1 MRILISFFIL
11 ILITSCSGED
21 APKPDKEVPEKN
33 TAPPTPSLIYPSD
46 NLLCL
51 SAGIVFE
58 WSPVS
63 DPDDDEVSYK
73 FEVAHDRSFTSIVA
87 SQTVQTESY
96 SITLPKGSAYYWRV
110 SATDSKNN
118 SSPFTTENAF
128 YVEGEPASNYI
139 PFKAMLVNPA
149 ENSTVQGSKIVLKW
163 QTRDLDQDELYY
175 DIYFGTNSQPSL
187 IAEKHNSNSY
197 EVTLEPNTLYY
208 WQITSSDGISRSI
221 GDLWKFRTE

>member
-1 MRILISFFIL
+1 MRILISFFIFV
-11 ILITSCSGED
+11 LITSCSGED
-21 APKPDKEVPEKN
+21 SPVPDKEVPEEN
-33 TAPPTPSLIYPSD
+33 TAPPTPNLIYPSN

-87 SQTVQTESY
+87 SGNLQAETY
-96 SITLPKGSAYYWRV
+96 STTLPKGKAYYWRV
-110 SATDSKNN
+110 SSMDDNNN
-118 SSPFTTENAF
+118 SSLFTSENAF
-128 YVEGEPASNYI
+128 YVEGDPASNYI
-139 PFKAMLVNPA
+139 PFKALQVNPV
-149 ENSTVQGSKIVLKW
+149 ENSTIQGSKIVLKW
-163 QTRDLDQDELYY
+163 QTEDLDQDELYY

-208 WQITSSDGISRSI
+208 WRITSSDGISSSI